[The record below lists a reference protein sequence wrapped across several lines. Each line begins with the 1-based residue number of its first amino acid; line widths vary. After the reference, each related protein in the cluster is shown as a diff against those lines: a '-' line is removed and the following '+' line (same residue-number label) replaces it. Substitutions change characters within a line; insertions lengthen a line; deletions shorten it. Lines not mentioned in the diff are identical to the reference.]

1 MKIKYAKGTCQNC
14 GKSVNIAID
23 ENANVVYTAPNL
35 ASFNFY
41 KNVMLAT
48 CPHCGYIAQDITKD
62 KALNFTE
69 LKNSEKY
76 KYLYNYEYIPNYEDV
91 DTYEVQ
97 SYDAST
103 YECYSYFL
111 ANNHNFEGSIRF
123 LYRAVELKLAIIKV
137 MNIVK
142 FEDYDDDEIEERQ
155 EIDKFIENLQKSIQ
169 KNYHAICEMFK
180 QKFNVYSKVMYII
193 ALKNIGEDQKAQQ
206 QLELLEKEN
215 IEQDL
220 LDYTK
225 SKINEN

>member
-23 ENANVVYTAPNL
+23 ENANIVYTAPNL

-41 KNVMLAT
+41 KNIMLAT

-62 KALNFTE
+62 NALDFAE
-69 LKNSEKY
+69 FSKSEKFE
-76 KYLYNYEYIPNYEDV
+76 YLQNYEYIQNYDDV
-91 DTYEVQ
+91 DTYEIQ
-97 SYDAST
+97 GYDANT
-103 YECYSYFL
+103 YECYAYFL
-111 ANNHNFEGSIRF
+111 ANNHKYEDSIRF
-123 LYRAVELKLAIIKV
+123 LYRAIELKLAIIKV
-137 MNIVK
+137 MNTVK
-142 FEDYDDDEIEERQ
+142 FEDYDDDEMDERQ
-155 EIDKFIENLQKSIQ
+155 QIDKFIENFQKSIQ
-169 KNYHAICEMFK
+169 KNYSAICEMFK
-180 QKFNVYSKVMYII
+180 PKFNVYSKVIYII
-193 ALKNIGEDQKAQQ
+193 SLKNIGEDQKAQK

>member
-1 MKIKYAKGTCQNC
+1 
-14 GKSVNIAID
+14 
-23 ENANVVYTAPNL
+23 
-35 ASFNFY
+35 
-41 KNVMLAT
+41 
-48 CPHCGYIAQDITKD
+48 
-62 KALNFTE
+62 
-69 LKNSEKY
+69 
-76 KYLYNYEYIPNYEDV
+76 
-91 DTYEVQ
+91 
-97 SYDAST
+97 
-103 YECYSYFL
+103 
-111 ANNHNFEGSIRF
+111 
-123 LYRAVELKLAIIKV
+123 

-180 QKFNVYSKVMYII
+180 PKFNVYSKVMYII